1 MTAQISL
8 PDASGMRRRPYNEA
22 TSNRELLAL
31 ARTTFSNWML
41 PAALRRA
48 TSWISADWLL
58 NIELGL
64 RTRQGPQLKARVRDI
79 GGPLDVFG
87 LGAYDFNM
95 IDWSRALYVVDA
107 GAHIGSFTLFAAS
120 RGAGRIVAIEPNPET
135 YALLVANVRLA
146 GLADRVT
153 TMNRAVADA
162 SGPRTLHSA
171 KLSPASTILYGEND
185 RDHAIPVEGITLRE
199 VLEAT
204 HWPRIDVMKI
214 DIEGSE
220 YDVFAAIEP
229 DALDRVS
236 VVLVECHHLPGFDP
250 RQVAARL
257 QDRGFAV
264 AAEVAPNHTML
275 VASRNGVS
283 IAPLT

>member
-31 ARTTFSNWML
+31 ARTTFSNWIL

-58 NIELGL
+58 NIELSL

-87 LGAYDFNM
+87 LGAYDFRM
-95 IDWSRALYVVDA
+95 IDWSRAEYVVDA
-107 GAHIGSFTLFAAS
+107 GAHIGSFTLFAAA

-153 TMNRAVADA
+153 TVNRAVADA
-162 SGPRTLHSA
+162 PGSRTLHSA
-171 KLSPASTILYGEND
+171 KLSSASTILPSDGHQG
-185 RDHAIPVEGITLRE
+185 RAISV
-199 VLEAT
+199 EAT
-204 HWPRIDVMKI
+204 TLQEIVTATNWPRIDVMKI

-220 YDVFAAIEP
+220 YDVFSALEP
-229 DALDRVS
+229 ETLARVG
-236 VVLVECHHLPGFDP
+236 VVLVECHHLPGSDPHLIATRLREAGFD
-250 RQVAARL
+250 
-257 QDRGFAV
+257 V

-275 VASRNGVS
+275 VASAKGKIS
-283 IAPLT
+283 EP